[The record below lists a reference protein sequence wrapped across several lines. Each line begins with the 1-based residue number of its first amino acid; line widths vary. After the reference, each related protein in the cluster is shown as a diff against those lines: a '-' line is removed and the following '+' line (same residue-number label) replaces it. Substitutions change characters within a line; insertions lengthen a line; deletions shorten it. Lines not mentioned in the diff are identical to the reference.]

1 METLRQEK
9 EIGIAASVVAA
20 AVVKIMTICA
30 VEKVRIQKTVE
41 KVDFNNL
48 FLNAKES
55 YSFCLANVATL
66 KKIGRS

>member
-30 VEKVRIQKTVE
+30 VEKVRIRKTVE

-48 FLNAKES
+48 LLNAKES
-55 YSFCLANVATL
+55 YSFGLANVATL